1 MLAEPAT
8 GVTGGEGWRRG
19 GHAKKGVGGGQNS
32 FKGDWEMRD
41 LGDLGDVKDG
51 EGALNMSRH

>member
-1 MLAEPAT
+1 M
-8 GVTGGEGWRRG
+8 VT
-19 GHAKKGVGGGQNS
+19 AKKGVGGGQNS